1 MSARPT
7 DASDA
12 PRPASPAARTGG
24 AARLPWCATLAAAVW
39 CGLAALAHA
48 QPAGGSGTGAGASG
62 KPAQAVAAR
71 PTWAELSA
79 EQRHILAPLAGQW
92 DNLAEI
98 HRRKWLQIA
107 VRYKR
112 MAPAEQ
118 QRLQTRMGEWAAM
131 TPEQR
136 RLARENYQITRSLP
150 SDVKAQAWDK
160 YQQLPDEKKKE
171 LADAARVPA
180 RPGAVSAL
188 PSAKPLSAQASRK
201 RAPEPVAAASHATPA
216 PASDPAAV
224 ETAQTETAPG
234 TDVPREAVTE
244 GVAAPADAVPV
255 RQ

>member
-1 MSARPT
+1 MSRRPP
-7 DASDA
+7 DVLPSAD
-12 PRPASPAARTGG
+12 PAAIPG
-24 AARLPWCATLAAAVW
+24 RLRVALAAAAL
-39 CGLAALAHA
+39 CGMAGLAQA
-48 QPAGGSGTGAGASG
+48 QPAGSPAPSGVRTSPTAGVG
-62 KPAQAVAAR
+62 KPPAQPVAAR

-79 EQRHILAPLAGQW
+79 EQRHILAPLSGQW

-118 QRLQTRMGEWAAM
+118 QRLQARMAEWAGM

-136 RLARENYQITRSLP
+136 RLARENYQITRSVP
-150 SDVKAQAWDK
+150 TDKKAQAWDK

-171 LADAARVPA
+171 LAEAARVPP

-188 PSAKPLSAQASRK
+188 PSAKTLPTQASRK
-201 RAPEPVAAASHATPA
+201 PAPDPVAAASQPRVVA
-216 PASDPAAV
+216 PEPAAV
-224 ETAQTETAPG
+224 ETAQTETVPA

-244 GVAAPADAVPV
+244 GVATPVEAVPV